1 MIKIYIIIDKCVD
14 VVDIYMNNNIPNL
27 KSKWQV
33 NHEE

>member
-27 KSKWQV
+27 KSK
-33 NHEE
+33 